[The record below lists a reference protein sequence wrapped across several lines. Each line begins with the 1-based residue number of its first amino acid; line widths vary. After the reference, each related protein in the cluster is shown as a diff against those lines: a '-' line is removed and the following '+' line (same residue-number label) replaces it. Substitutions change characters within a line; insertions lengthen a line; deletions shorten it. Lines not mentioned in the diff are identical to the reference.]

1 LRLCGEI
8 LLLTKRKAFWSQPPV
23 AQQRLLNFTGGPL
36 LASCDK
42 LDTCVILT
50 NFCNFGK
57 ISSR

>member
-36 LASCDK
+36 GISIDAPARM
-42 LDTCVILT
+42 T
-50 NFCNFGK
+50 NK
-57 ISSR
+57 KYLY